1 MTAYELRISD
11 WSSDVCSSVLQVV
24 AVAEQGRVRIDVIDQ
39 GCGMTRAFIRD
50 ELFKPF
56 VSTTD
61 SGFGLGAFEALQIA
75 QPMGGAIEVAS
86 EPGKG
91 SNFTIGR
98 ASWRE
103 RVCPYGSITVV
114 SVSLKKKKTK
124 TQRTN
129 GN

>member
-1 MTAYELRISD
+1 MRISD
-11 WSSDVCSSVLQVV
+11 WSSDVCSSDLLVANAIDASAPETPVQVV

-56 VSTTD
+56 LSTKD

-75 QPMGGAIEVAS
+75 QTMGGAIEVAC

-91 SNFTIGR
+91 SNFTLDR
-98 ASWRE
+98 KSTRLN
-103 RVCPYGSITVV
+103 S
-114 SVSLKKKKTK
+114 SH
-124 TQRTN
+124 
-129 GN
+129 